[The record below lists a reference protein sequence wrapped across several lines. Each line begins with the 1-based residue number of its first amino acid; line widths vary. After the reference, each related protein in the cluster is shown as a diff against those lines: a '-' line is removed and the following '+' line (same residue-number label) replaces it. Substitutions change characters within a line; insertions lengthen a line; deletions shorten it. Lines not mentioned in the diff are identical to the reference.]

1 MGLVDGFLLVGLFL
15 VGLPLAAVVG
25 RVLGRLLH
33 VPRLAGCL
41 PGLTLLTL
49 LFGVPIA
56 LRVAGVHGAAR
67 VVEKRESMHVFGYSG
82 SSTDTYHLVLHFSPD
97 RASLAD
103 ATTRIPSSDSLRL
116 SVAAARDVFDRTRVG
131 DVVDIVYLPFRPS
144 IAKLASAPF
153 VGLPGAMLAVPEIAF
168 GLLAVL
174 AMAVAIALSR
184 ITLVNRGLRTI
195 RAVAIAACGVVIL
208 GAGWMTY
215 QNPRSVPESA
225 VDASAVAR
233 IVGVQRIDRTL
244 FSFDNTNQQ
253 SSEALEQPFDVVEVE
268 FTPPTLGQPVHATDA
283 VDAESMRGL
292 ESGAPLSIRY
302 ATATPRTIRIAGGTR
317 TFRARNARGMLEQTA
332 IAGGMLLA
340 VLAFWAVV
348 RRRRRPATP
357 RMSR

>member
-1 MGLVDGFLLVGLFL
+1 
-15 VGLPLAAVVG
+15 
-25 RVLGRLLH
+25 VLGKLLH

-41 PGLTLLTL
+41 PVFTLLAIP
-49 LFGVPIA
+49 FGVPVA
-56 LRVAGVHGAAR
+56 LRVAGVHGTAHVA
-67 VVEKRESMHVFGYSG
+67 EKRESMHVFGYSG
-82 SSTDTYHLVLHFSPD
+82 SSTHTYHLVLHFSPGS
-97 RASLAD
+97 ASLAD

-116 SVAAARDVFDRTRVG
+116 SAAAARDVFDRTRVG

-144 IAKLASAPF
+144 IGKLASAPF
-153 VGLPGAMLAVPEIAF
+153 IGLLRAMLAVPEIAF

-184 ITLVNRGLRTI
+184 VTVVNRGLRTI

-225 VDASAVAR
+225 VDSSAVAR

-253 SSEALEQPFDVVEVE
+253 SSEALDQPFDVVEVE
-268 FTPPTLGQPVHATDA
+268 FTPPMLGQPVHATDA
-283 VDAESMRGL
+283 VDAGSLRGL

-317 TFRARNARGMLEQTA
+317 TFRATNARGMLEQIA
-332 IAGGMLLA
+332 IVGGMLL
-340 VLAFWAVV
+340 VLLAFWTVV
-348 RRRRRPATP
+348 QRRKRPATP
-357 RMSR
+357 QMSR